1 VKLAFLSVLLGAWL
15 AAAVAGRVTA
25 AEAAPD
31 DAAADGY
38 LRGYVSAVLERE
50 YSLANA
56 VSHLGDEFLL
66 DTPVRRINLSYE
78 AVDGLLGFDL
88 WAFGRVYA
96 GGGYM
101 VHVDPAD
108 LKPGYT
114 QTGVELISPW
124 AFLGETLRPLAVL
137 DVQWHQEESWTPD
150 YSTRFGFRVENPQL
164 LGSHRLYL
172 LGEYFDGHPPNG
184 QFFVRRSNRGEWES
198 TWSSDGPSRGADL
211 AENCRGPG
219 NSARSRVLIRRGT
232 AVSTNGAPKLSVR
245 PSSSVYSAF
254 ARRKADDDDPARIPR

>member
-1 VKLAFLSVLLGAWL
+1 MKLAFLSVLLGAWL

-137 DVQWHQEESWTPD
+137 DVQWHQVESWTP
-150 YSTRFGFRVENPQL
+150 
-164 LGSHRLYL
+164 
-172 LGEYFDGHPPNG
+172 EYFDGHSPNG
-184 QFFVRRSNRGEWES
+184 QFFVRKIQSWGVGVDVE
-198 TWSSDGPSRGADL
+198 
-211 AENCRGPG
+211 
-219 NSARSRVLIRRGT
+219 
-232 AVSTNGAPKLSVR
+232 
-245 PSSSVYSAF
+245 F
-254 ARRKADDDDPARIPR
+254 